1 MNEALEI
8 CRICIGTLLSR
19 TSTKDQQAETSE
31 YQNDQ
36 NEEQVKR
43 ENTCPWSWKIFDKL
57 VIPRLKDKWLQEEI
71 LNHQHPKVGKNKLFA
86 GMHYLGFSFVIFRRY
101 STIFL
106 QF

>member
-1 MNEALEI
+1 MNGALEI

-43 ENTCPWSWKIFDKL
+43 ENTCPRS
-57 VIPRLKDKWLQEEI
+57 
-71 LNHQHPKVGKNKLFA
+71 
-86 GMHYLGFSFVIFRRY
+86 
-101 STIFL
+101 
-106 QF
+106 